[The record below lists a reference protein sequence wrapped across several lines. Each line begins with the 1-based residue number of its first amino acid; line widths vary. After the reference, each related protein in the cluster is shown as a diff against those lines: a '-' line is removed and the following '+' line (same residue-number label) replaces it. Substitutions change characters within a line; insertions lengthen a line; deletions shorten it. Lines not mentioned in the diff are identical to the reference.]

1 MPVRVFATANCDD
14 VVIFWRI
21 DKPLADCWGF
31 AIEREEKRPGGQVS
45 ATVLDNRV
53 GFKGDTVKPG
63 DRRPSTEWPFQRFSW
78 ADHSVNTGDRVRY
91 RVVPMIHDGTDLKQN
106 VAERSAWT
114 PWFDV
119 SSAAGPDV
127 AVAFNRGLVISQ
139 FMARYLEK
147 LRVAQGLATLKEA
160 LAHFK
165 ETLDD
170 HELPIRTFLSG
181 VLRTELLDL
190 LLDARKK
197 KRHVFGALYEL
208 EDGEL
213 IDALAKLGARGHL
226 VLANGSIQKKKG
238 ETSAEAR
245 KRDQNQEARRLLK
258 SRKLEIH
265 NRMIS
270 PGALG
275 HNKFLVVA
283 SGVSKMKPLA
293 VWTGSTNW
301 TKTGLCTQ
309 TNNGLLVRDE
319 GFAAKY
325 LAQWELLRDAKS
337 AFPAKLVTS
346 NASAKRVTLRSGS
359 GKADIWF
366 TRSPQ
371 KVDLAAIDEVVNG
384 AKEAVLF
391 LMFQPGGTA
400 TLASIRKRME
410 EPGRLYV
417 KGVVSTLPSEKT
429 DDEEEVTVTA
439 VGDSKKRRLNLDVV
453 QPQGISTPFAAWAA
467 TVTRKEFLTMQ
478 GGVLGFA
485 IVHSKVIVVD
495 PFTKPVVITG
505 SHNFSGSASTSND
518 ENFVILRGN
527 QELALEYAVHIL
539 AVYKHYRWT
548 AYVADMQRRHR
559 RPFSQLREDPD
570 WQNGHLKGASKRE
583 IDFWVR

>member
-21 DKPLADCWGF
+21 DAPLADCWGF
-31 AIEREEKRPGGQVS
+31 AIEREEKRPDGGVS
-45 ATVLDNRV
+45 GTVLDNRV
-53 GFKGDTVKPG
+53 GFKGDKAKPG
-63 DRRPSTEWPFQRFSW
+63 ERRPSTEWPFQRFSW
-78 ADHSVNTGDRVRY
+78 ADHSVDTGDRVRY
-91 RVVPMIHDGTDLKQN
+91 RVVPMIHDEDGLHEN
-106 VAERSAWT
+106 VTERSEWT
-114 PWFDV
+114 PWLEV

-147 LRVAQGLATLKEA
+147 LRVEQKLETLKDA
-160 LAHFK
+160 LAFFK

-181 VLRTELLDL
+181 VLRTELLTL
-190 LLDARKK
+190 LQEARKK
-197 KRHVFGALYEL
+197 KQHVFGALYEL
-208 EDGEL
+208 EDHEL
-213 IDALAKLGARGHL
+213 IDALAKLGSRGHL

-238 ETSAEAR
+238 ETSAAAR
-245 KRDQNQEARRLLK
+245 KRDQNQEARKLLK
-258 SRKLEIH
+258 SKKLEIH

-283 SGVSKMKPLA
+283 GGVSKMKPLA

-309 TNNGLLVRDE
+309 TNNGLLVRNDD
-319 GFAAKY
+319 FAATY
-325 LAQWELLRDAKS
+325 LAQWELLRDSKS
-337 AFPAKLVTS
+337 AFPKKLVTS
-346 NASAKRVTLRSGS
+346 NGTAKKVTLRS

-366 TRSPQ
+366 TRAP
-371 KVDLAAIDEVVNG
+371 KTVDLAAIDEVVNG

-410 EPGRLYV
+410 KPGRLYV
-417 KGVVSTLPSEKT
+417 KGVVSTLPSDKT
-429 DDEEEVTVTA
+429 GDDKEVKVTT
-439 VGDSKKRRLNLDVV
+439 VGDAQKRRLNLDVI

-485 IVHSKVIVVD
+485 IVHSKIIVVD
-495 PFTKPVVITG
+495 PFTKPIVITG
-505 SHNFSGSASTSND
+505 SHNFSGSASKSND
-518 ENFVILRGN
+518 ENFVIMRGN
-527 QELALEYAVHIL
+527 SDLAMEYAVHIL
-539 AVYKHYRWT
+539 SVYKHYRWT

-559 RPFSQLREDPD
+559 RPFSELKEHDD
-570 WQNGHLKGASKRE
+570 WQNGHLKGASKQE